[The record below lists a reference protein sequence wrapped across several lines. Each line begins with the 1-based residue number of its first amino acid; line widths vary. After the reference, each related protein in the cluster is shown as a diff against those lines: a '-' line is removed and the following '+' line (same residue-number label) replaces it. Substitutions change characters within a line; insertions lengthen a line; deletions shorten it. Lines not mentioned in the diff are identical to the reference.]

1 MNWKRRLELI
11 CGLIT
16 GALGIGVTLQTLYV
30 TQLAGQMLRQRPPL
44 LATFFSCLVLY
55 ILPTFLVAIG
65 AYAHAAKRQLWGRM
79 VLIAATL
86 FLTVWFFL
94 SLVVLVWSGRV
105 LLSLLEV
112 IFAILTSIASVL
124 VRSEK

>member
-1 MNWKRRLELI
+1 M
-11 CGLIT
+11 T
-16 GALGIGVTLQTLYV
+16 AAAGIGVTLQTIYV
-30 TQLAGQMLRQRPPL
+30 AQLAGELLRERSPRP
-44 LATFFSCLVLY
+44 ATFFFCFVLY

-65 AYAHAAKRQLWGRM
+65 AYAHAAKRQLWGRV

-105 LLSLLEV
+105 LLSFLGIL
-112 IFAILTSIASVL
+112 FAILTSIFSLL
-124 VRSEK
+124 VRRNDATGS